1 MNTIENYIN
10 SGILELYVLGM
21 TSDEETLEVTELAEK
36 HIEIRQEIDAIATAL
51 QTTAESFS
59 PEISPAVKEMIMATI
74 DYTERLKNGEEM
86 SFPPMLSK
94 NSLVEDFKPWISRS
108 NMQAPEDFG
117 AIYAKIIAA
126 TPEAK
131 TLIVWLKY
139 GAPIEVHDKEYEH
152 FLIAEGTCNIT
163 IGETVHSLVPG
174 DYLSIP
180 LYIGHKVEVT
190 SSIPCKI
197 ILQRVAA

>member
-94 NSLVEDFKPWISRS
+94 NSVIEDFKPWISRLD
-108 NMQAPEDFG
+108 MQAPEDFG
-117 AIYAKIIAA
+117 ALHAKIIAG
-126 TPEAK
+126 TPEAT

-139 GAPIEVHDKEYEH
+139 GAPFEVHDKEYEH
-152 FLIAEGTCNIT
+152 FLIVEGTCNIT
-163 IGETVHSLVPG
+163 IGETIHSLVPG

-180 LYIGHKVEVT
+180 LYIGHNVEVT

>member
-117 AIYAKIIAA
+117 ALHAKIIAA

-131 TLIVWLKY
+131 TLIVWLRY